1 MRTQIYISVTVLI
14 LIQKSA
20 SEAVSLPS
28 PANVSIQCDSYG
40 VEVRWEYPDLDQ
52 DVYFQVKVKDSFSE
66 RSSNLTQNHHLNIS
80 SMLFN
85 AAHNRY
91 YVNVTAVRGG
101 EKSNSTK
108 SDNFSY
114 NIYATA
120 NIKCYLDF
128 PEVKLSPKDGKL
140 HVQFTN
146 PLQLYR
152 NSPAL
157 RNLTDNLE
165 YCIETDEGMNEV
177 CETCQ
182 IKQNTSCETSVVF
195 SEHRGEYRII
205 LTGNIGQRFFNPR
218 SSCFTG
224 DIRSYPPV
232 TVYVY
237 PVLGVVLTLLFII
250 AVSML
255 LAKKCNSEMKK
266 KVPSMFQ
273 HFFDFDETQS
283 HPSKTLNVVPDNV
296 ESCLQIEPAEDTK
309 EQTTLIPLSDTR
321 DLGSGDSE
329 DKSSYGP
336 NDLVEDEQSDLS
348 DFYDCPHAPRQK
360 QEMSPGDTVDSYGP
374 KLLLEV

>member
-1 MRTQIYISVTVLI
+1 
-14 LIQKSA
+14 
-20 SEAVSLPS
+20 
-28 PANVSIQCDSYG
+28 DSYG
-40 VEVRWEYPDLDQ
+40 VEVQWEYPDLDQ

-108 SDNFSY
+108 SDDFSY
-114 NIYATA
+114 NKFATA
-120 NIKCYLDF
+120 KIKCYLDF

-157 RNLTDNLE
+157 RNLIDDLE

-182 IKQNTSCETSVVF
+182 IKQNTSCEMSVVF
-195 SEHRGEYRII
+195 SEHRGEYCII
-205 LTGNIGQRFFNPR
+205 LTGNIEQKFFYPR

-237 PVLGVVLTLLFII
+237 PVLGVVLTLLFIT
-250 AVSML
+250 AVIML

-273 HFFDFDETQS
+273 HFFVSCCLTFS
-283 HPSKTLNVVPDNV
+283 SKTLIQTECNIMQMLNYFLFFFTIISFHLSTCINAAQ
-296 ESCLQIEPAEDTK
+296 SCLRKTSKCSYVFTK
-309 EQTTLIPLSDTR
+309 STAFVNMGLASGLIRIQLFLAVQNRLFCCLILPYFFNVFSNYEHTGL
-321 DLGSGDSE
+321 
-329 DKSSYGP
+329 
-336 NDLVEDEQSDLS
+336 
-348 DFYDCPHAPRQK
+348 
-360 QEMSPGDTVDSYGP
+360 
-374 KLLLEV
+374 